1 MKKDPDLK
9 EKLRA
14 AMEQFP
20 DEYTADF
27 FGPEDDVKYTKS
39 PNKFMKEL
47 KKFASK
53 NKLKGGKS
61 SLEIL
66 REIRSGKNR

>member
-1 MKKDPDLK
+1 MKKDPLLK
-9 EKLRA
+9 EKLSA
-14 AMEQFP
+14 AMEPFP
-20 DEYTADF
+20 GEYPSDF
-27 FGPEDDVKYTKS
+27 FGPEDEGKYAES
-39 PNKFMKEL
+39 PSKFIKEL
-47 KKFASK
+47 KKFAYK